1 METGLLKHSKRPGN
15 GLFNHDASAGGGQR
29 YLQLGQPLDGFQG
42 PQDPQHTEG
51 LDGLDIPAL
60 VGPAAWEGGAGT
72 QKRSGDTITFG
83 TRGWVLS
90 ELPPAHARRGDRGHV
105 PQHRAAVTDVLLKE
119 SSAHLNTSPS
129 MHTLVRNEK

>member
-1 METGLLKHSKRPGN
+1 METGLLKHSERPGN
-15 GLFNHDASAGGGQR
+15 DLFNHDASVGGGQR

-72 QKRSGDTITFG
+72 QKQSGDTITFG

-90 ELPPAHARRGDRGHV
+90 ELPPARAWGGDGGPRARAWGSSHR
-105 PQHRAAVTDVLLKE
+105 RAAEGVL
-119 SSAHLNTSPS
+119 SPPKRVS
-129 MHTLVRNEK
+129 FHALACQR